1 MKAYLETYGCQMNL
15 NESDVLG
22 KRFVEEGYTLVE
34 KPEDAE
40 VVLVNTCSIREHAE
54 AKVMSRLGVLKRL
67 KEAGSCEVLAV
78 TGCMAQ
84 RLGGE
89 FLARVPF
96 VDLVVGSGAYPRFF
110 EALDA
115 RRRTGRPQV
124 DVGFARDF
132 QVEDRPLI
140 EPGSIKT
147 FLTIIR
153 GCDNACHYCIV
164 PFTRGR
170 ERSKPIGQIIREA
183 EWCVSRGVKEITLL
197 GQNVNHY
204 RDGEFGL
211 ADALRVTA
219 GVDGMERVRFTTSHP
234 GYMTDDVLVAMAE
247 EEKVMPHLHLPM
259 QSGSDSVLR
268 AMNREYTLSRYR
280 ELIGR
285 ARDLMPDIA
294 LSTDVIVG
302 FPGETDE
309 DFEATRRA
317 MEEIGFDSAYMFK
330 YSPRRGTVAAGL
342 ADDVPAEVKQRRL
355 AAVIELQRR
364 VTAER
369 SARFLDR
376 EVEVLVDG
384 RSHRDPEAVV
394 GKTREFKNAV
404 FRGSPA
410 WVGTLR
416 RMRVVETRGVTLTGV
431 PIGEADAA
439 THAA

>member
-67 KEAGSCEVLAV
+67 KESGSCEVLAV

-110 EALDA
+110 ETLDA

-183 EWCVSRGVKEITLL
+183 EWCVTRGVKEITLL

-211 ADALRVTA
+211 ADALRVAA

-268 AMNREYTLSRYR
+268 AMNREYTLARYR

-285 ARDLMPDIA
+285 ARELMPDIA

-342 ADDVPAEVKQRRL
+342 VDDVPAEVKQRRL

-369 SARFLDR
+369 SARFLGR

-404 FRGSPA
+404 LRGSPS

-431 PIGEADAA
+431 PIAEADAA